1 LTSNDFP
8 SLPLDP
14 EPGGSG
20 PTAIKPLTSWDVIVI
35 GSGIGGLVTAS
46 QLAAKGAKVLVLE
59 RYLIPGGSGGSF
71 KRQGY
76 TFDVG
81 ASMIFGFG
89 TKGHTNLLTRALADV
104 GEHCATIPD
113 PAQLDYHLPGGLT
126 VAVDRDYERFI
137 AALTARFPHEAKGI
151 RAFYD
156 TCWQVFN
163 CLDAMPLLSLEDP
176 AYLAKVFFKAPL
188 ACLGLAR
195 WLPVN
200 VGSVA
205 RAHIQDPELLRFI
218 DMECFCW
225 SVMPADRTPMINAG
239 MVFSDRHAGGIN
251 YPQGGVGVIAQKLV
265 AGLER
270 HGGAI
275 RYRARVVKV
284 LLENGRAV
292 GVRLASGEELRAR
305 RVVSNATR
313 WDTFGDPDG
322 NGHPPEGGSP
332 SADGGGQQ
340 SRDGARQLPDAGGQ
354 HRSEQRMPSQTLIDG
369 TDTPAAERTWR
380 RRYKPSPSFLSLHL
394 GVRADLIPEGT
405 HVHHLLLERWE
416 ELEAEQG
423 TVFVSMPSLLDPSLA
438 PAGHHIVHTFTPS
451 SMEAWQGL
459 SPAAYR
465 AKKQA
470 DADRLIARL
479 EAILPGLASAITHRE
494 VGTPR
499 SHRRFL
505 GRLGGSYGPIP
516 AMRLPG
522 LLPMPFNR
530 TGISGLYCVGDSCF
544 PGQGLNAVA
553 FSGFAC
559 AHRIGADLGLN
570 PWALPA

>member
-1 LTSNDFP
+1 LSATDFHQESLHREASP
-8 SLPLDP
+8 S
-14 EPGGSG
+14 E
-20 PTAIKPLTSWDVIVI
+20 PTASETALDWDVIVI

-46 QLAAKGAKVLVLE
+46 QLAVKGAKVLVLE

-71 KRQGY
+71 RRAGY

-89 TKGHTNLLTRALADV
+89 QKGHTNLLTRALADV
-104 GEHCATIPD
+104 GEHCTTIPD
-113 PAQLDYHLPGGLT
+113 PAQLEYHLPGGLS
-126 VAVDRDYERFI
+126 VAVDRDYDSFI
-137 AALTARFPHEAKGI
+137 AELTARFPHEAKGI

-156 TCWQVFN
+156 TCWQVFR

-205 RAHIQDPELLRFI
+205 RAHIQDPNLLRFI

-251 YPQGGVGVIAQKLV
+251 YPKGGVGVIAGKLV

-275 RYRARVVKV
+275 RYRSRVVKV
-284 LLENGRAV
+284 LLEQGRAV
-292 GVRLASGEELRAR
+292 GVRLADGQELHAR

-313 WDTFGDPDG
+313 WDTFGDRDG
-322 NGHPPEGGSP
+322 
-332 SADGGGQQ
+332 DGQQ
-340 SRDGARQLPDAGGQ
+340 HEGAGELPA
-354 HRSEQRMPSQTLIDG
+354 SAMPSQTLIDG
-369 TDTPAAERTWR
+369 ADTPAAERTWR
-380 RRYKPSPSFLSLHL
+380 RRYRPSPSFLSLHL

-416 ELEAEQG
+416 DLEAEQG

-438 PAGHHIVHTFTPS
+438 PEGHHIVHTFTPS
-451 SMEAWQGL
+451 SIEVWQGL
-459 SPAAYR
+459 SPSEYR
-465 AKKQA
+465 AKKQH

-479 EAILPGLASAITHRE
+479 EAILPGLAGAITHRE

-505 GRLGGSYGPIP
+505 GRMGGSYGPIP

>member
-1 LTSNDFP
+1 MAAASP
-8 SLPLDP
+8 V
-14 EPGGSG
+14 
-20 PTAIKPLTSWDVIVI
+20 WDVIVV
-35 GSGIGGLVTAS
+35 GAGIGGLVTAS
-46 QLAAKGAKVLVLE
+46 QLAAKGARVLVLE

-71 KRQGY
+71 RRDGY

-89 TKGHTNLLTRALADV
+89 SEGHTNLLTRALADV
-104 GEHCATIPD
+104 GEHCDTVPD
-113 PAQLDYHLPGGLT
+113 PVQLEYHLPGGLEL
-126 VAVDRDYERFI
+126 AVPRDYGQFL
-137 AALTARFPHEAKGI
+137 AGLTARFPHEAKGI

-156 TCWQVFN
+156 TCWQVFR

-176 AYLAKVFFKAPL
+176 AYLAKVFARAPL

-200 VGSVA
+200 AGDVA
-205 RAHIQDPELLRFI
+205 RRHIRDPELLRFI

-251 YPQGGVGVIAQKLV
+251 YPRGGVGRIAEHLV

-275 RYRARVVKV
+275 RYRARVTRV

-292 GVRLASGEELRAR
+292 GVRLAGGEELRAK

-313 WDTFGDPDG
+313 WDTFAG
-322 NGHPPEGGSP
+322 EGSP
-332 SADGGGQQ
+332 EA
-340 SRDGARQLPDAGGQ
+340 
-354 HRSEQRMPSQTLIDG
+354 TLVEAAA
-369 TDTPAAERTWR
+369 TPAAERTWR
-380 RRYKPSPSFLSLHL
+380 RRYRPSPSFVSLHL
-394 GVRADLIPEGT
+394 GVRAEAIPPGT
-405 HVHHLLLERWE
+405 HVHHLLLENWQE
-416 ELEAEQG
+416 MEAELG
-423 TVFVSMPSLLDPSLA
+423 TVFVSIPTLLDPSLA
-438 PAGHHIVHTFTPS
+438 PPGRHIVHTFTPS
-451 SMEAWQGL
+451 SMEAWHGL
-459 SPAAYR
+459 GPSAYR

-470 DADRLIARL
+470 AADRLIARL
-479 EAILPGLASAITHRE
+479 ETILPGLAGAVTLRE

-505 GRLGGSYGPIP
+505 GRSRGSYGPIP

-530 TGISGLYCVGDSCF
+530 TGIGGLYCVGDSCF

>member
-1 LTSNDFP
+1 MRGIQLRRNP
-8 SLPLDP
+8 SWPLLRVGPLPHPSPSVVSASLSSASASQLDP
-14 EPGGSG
+14 APHAAPDTARQALGKG
-20 PTAIKPLTSWDVIVI
+20 PWDVVVI

-46 QLAAKGAKVLVLE
+46 QLAVKGAKVLVLE

-71 KRQGY
+71 RREGY

-89 TKGHTNLLTRALADV
+89 QKGHTNLLTRALADV
-104 GEHCATIPD
+104 GEVCETIAD
-113 PAQLDYHLPGGLT
+113 PAQLEYHLPAGLD
-126 VAVDRDYERFI
+126 VAVDRDYESFVARLS
-137 AALTARFPHEAKGI
+137 ALFPHEAQGI

-156 TCWQVFN
+156 TCWSVFN

-176 AYLAKVFFKAPL
+176 AYLAKVFFRAPL

-200 VGSVA
+200 VGDVA
-205 RAHIQDPELLRFI
+205 RKHIQDPALLKFI

-225 SVMPADRTPMINAG
+225 SVMPADLTPMINAG

-251 YPQGGVGVIAQKLV
+251 YPKGGVGVIAQKLV

-275 RYRARVVKV
+275 RYKARVTKV
-284 LLENGRAV
+284 LLDNGKAI
-292 GVRLASGEELRAR
+292 GVQIAGGEEILAR

-313 WDTFGDPDG
+313 WDTFGG
-322 NGHPPEGGSP
+322 
-332 SADGGGQQ
+332 
-340 SRDGARQLPDAGGQ
+340 
-354 HRSEQRMPSQTLIDG
+354 LIEAQ
-369 TDTPAAERTWR
+369 DTPVQERTWR

-394 GVRADLIPEGT
+394 GVEASLIPAGT
-405 HVHHLLLERWE
+405 HCHHLLLEDWQAME
-416 ELEAEQG
+416 DEQG
-423 TVFVSMPSLLDPSLA
+423 VVFVSMPSLLDPSLA
-438 PAGHHIVHTFTPS
+438 PPDRHIVHAFSPS
-451 SMEAWQGL
+451 SIEAWTGL
-459 SPAAYR
+459 EPAAYA

-470 DADRLIARL
+470 DSDRLIARL
-479 EAILPGLASAITHRE
+479 EAAILPGLAAAIRHRE

-505 GRLGGSYGPIP
+505 GRSGGSYGPVP
-516 AMRLPG
+516 ALRLPG

-530 TGISGLYCVGDSCF
+530 TAIPGLYCVGDSCF

-559 AHRIGADLGLN
+559 AHRLGADLGLN
-570 PWALPA
+570 PWALPD

>member
-1 LTSNDFP
+1 MSATDFHQESLHREASP
-8 SLPLDP
+8 SEPAASETALD
-14 EPGGSG
+14 
-20 PTAIKPLTSWDVIVI
+20 WDVIVI

-71 KRQGY
+71 RRAGY

-89 TKGHTNLLTRALADV
+89 QKGHTNLLTRALADV
-104 GEHCATIPD
+104 GEHCTTIPD
-113 PAQLDYHLPGGLT
+113 PAQLEYHLPGGLS
-126 VAVDRDYERFI
+126 VAVDRDYESFI
-137 AALTARFPHEAKGI
+137 AELTARFPHEAKGI

-156 TCWQVFN
+156 TCAQVFH

-205 RAHIQDPELLRFI
+205 RAHIQDPNLLRFI

-251 YPQGGVGVIAQKLV
+251 YPKGGVGVIAGKLV

-275 RYRARVVKV
+275 RYRSRVVKV
-284 LLENGRAV
+284 LLEQGRAV
-292 GVRLASGEELRAR
+292 GVRLADGQELRAR

-313 WDTFGDPDG
+313 WDTFGDPDRDG
-322 NGHPPEGGSP
+322 QQPEGAGELP
-332 SADGGGQQ
+332 ASA
-340 SRDGARQLPDAGGQ
+340 
-354 HRSEQRMPSQTLIDG
+354 MPSQTLIDG
-369 TDTPAAERTWR
+369 ADTPAAERTWR
-380 RRYKPSPSFLSLHL
+380 RRYRPSPSFLSLHL

-416 ELEAEQG
+416 EIEAEQG

-438 PAGHHIVHTFTPS
+438 PAGHHLVHTFTPS
-451 SMEAWQGL
+451 SMEAWRGL
-459 SPAAYR
+459 SPTAYA
-465 AKKQA
+465 AKKEG
-470 DADRLIARL
+470 DANRLIARL
-479 EAILPGLASAITHRE
+479 EAILPGLAGAITHRE

-505 GRLGGSYGPIP
+505 GRMGGSYGPIP

>member
-1 LTSNDFP
+1 MFHALTAAS
-8 SLPLDP
+8 P
-14 EPGGSG
+14 EPC
-20 PTAIKPLTSWDVIVI
+20 WDVIVI
-35 GSGIGGLVTAS
+35 GAGIGGLVTAS

-71 KRQGY
+71 KREGY

-89 TKGHTNLLTRALADV
+89 EKGHTNLLTRALADV
-104 GEHCATIPD
+104 GEHCTTIAD
-113 PAQLDYHLPGGLT
+113 PVQLEYHLPAGLQI
-126 VAVDRDYERFI
+126 AVDRDYERFLAELI
-137 AALTARFPHEAKGI
+137 ARFPHEASGI
-151 RAFYD
+151 RRFYD
-156 TCWQVFN
+156 TCWQVFR

-200 VGSVA
+200 VGAVA
-205 RAHIQDPELLRFI
+205 RAHISDPALLKFI

-225 SVMPADRTPMINAG
+225 SVMPADQTPMINAG

-251 YPQGGVGVIAQKLV
+251 YPKGGVGVIAEQLV
-265 AGLER
+265 RGLER
-270 HGGAI
+270 HGGTM
-275 RYRARVVKV
+275 RYRARVSKV
-284 LLENGRAV
+284 LLEDGRAV
-292 GVRLASGEELRAR
+292 GVQLADGEQIRATR
-305 RVVSNATR
+305 IVSNATR
-313 WDTFGDPDG
+313 WDTFAGEPG
-322 NGHPPEGGSP
+322 SEGAVAQP
-332 SADGGGQQ
+332 
-340 SRDGARQLPDAGGQ
+340 LVDAA
-354 HRSEQRMPSQTLIDG
+354 H
-369 TDTPAAERTWR
+369 TPAAERTWR

-394 GVRADLIPEGT
+394 GVKADVIPSGT
-405 HVHHLLLERWE
+405 HVHHLLLEEWSDMD
-416 ELEAEQG
+416 AEQG
-423 TVFVSMPSLLDPSLA
+423 TAFVSIPTLLDPSLA
-438 PAGHHIVHTFTPS
+438 PEGHHIVHSFTPS
-451 SMEAWQGL
+451 SMQHWQGL
-459 SPAAYR
+459 SPSAYA

-470 DADRLIARL
+470 DAQRLIQRL
-479 EAILPGLASAITHRE
+479 EAFLPGLSGAISHRE

-505 GRLGGSYGPIP
+505 GRSGGSYGPIP
-516 AMRLPG
+516 ALRLPG

-530 TGISGLYCVGDSCF
+530 TGITGLYGVGDSCF

-570 PWALPA
+570 PWALPD